1 MALHCTTAGC
11 HAILIFMPYYYIE
24 IGSEDK
30 RGRVQR
36 VLLRIKAGED
46 EASTPH
52 KVIESLLAKAAE
64 DVVKKQLPPAPFP
77 RL

>member
-11 HAILIFMPYYYIE
+11 HALLIFMPYYIE
-24 IGSEDK
+24 IGSEDE

-36 VLLRIKAGED
+36 VLLRLKAGEG

-64 DVVKKQLPPAPFP
+64 DVVKKQLPPAP